1 MSRKKGLS
9 MEEKRVRLLELFHEK
24 QEPFLLKDLE
34 KAATKEKG
42 IPLQTV
48 KDVLTSLVSDDMVD
62 TDKIGTSVYFW
73 SFPSKNSTIVSTAS
87 MWNWRRKTAQLEAEI
102 AEKLKSSSESE
113 EEAKRR
119 SELQDE
125 LVAAEK
131 ESAEVAK
138 ELAKFESCD
147 PDTFEKK
154 KEEIETLR
162 EGVERWTDNI
172 FAIRTYCKNKFNMEY
187 SEIDRQL
194 GFPPD
199 LDYFEL
205 DEDK

>member
-1 MSRKKGLS
+1 MKEL
-9 MEEKRVRLLELFHEK
+9 EEKE
-24 QEPFLLKDLE
+24 
-34 KAATKEKG
+34 
-42 IPLQTV
+42 
-48 KDVLTSLVSDDMVD
+48 
-62 TDKIGTSVYFW
+62 
-73 SFPSKNSTIVSTAS
+73 
-87 MWNWRRKTAQLEAEI
+87 AQLEAEI

-119 SELQDE
+119 SKLQDE

-131 ESAEVAK
+131 EAAEVAK